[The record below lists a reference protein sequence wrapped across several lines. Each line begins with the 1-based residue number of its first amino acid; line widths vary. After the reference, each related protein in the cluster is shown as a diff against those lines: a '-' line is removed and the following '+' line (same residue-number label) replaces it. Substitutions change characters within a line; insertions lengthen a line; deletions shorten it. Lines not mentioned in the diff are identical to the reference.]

1 MSASLALGCC
11 LAVWSAG
18 PNVSLSQPRV
28 HQARPAAAVVIPVGH
43 VVWVEDRESIL
54 NMHATPELPFA
65 ERDLLQIE
73 FEFSQPESCHD
84 SHVFQPAP
92 PAESETA
99 APVHPVPMHVTP
111 AWRLRMPTLDI
122 QPAAACDEPVSAQPP
137 AELSDASDRLDH
149 LKQAMQHLHAAGMP
163 ELANQVADTY
173 AASLEQRRQ
182 QLEFELQQTTHELHR
197 LSHEWAPRDDERSS
211 LSSGHPFD
219 RLRLFGPAVPPPP
232 APGFEVAPSSNVV
245 PFPPE
250 PMSAVPAQR
259 QSPTPRNL
267 INPSFY
273 IGEAPPR
280 VVEAWQRAFTPT
292 TAAAPATSAAPRV
305 VFPTPGTTDR
315 PRLLLQITP
324 FPNATPPT
332 PEPEYELPPAPMPG
346 VQIEADSDP
355 VA

>member
-54 NMHATPELPFA
+54 NMHATPELLFA

-137 AELSDASDRLDH
+137 AELSENRLPVPCTAPFRSMP
-149 LKQAMQHLHAAGMP
+149 LGAMML
-163 ELANQVADTY
+163 
-173 AASLEQRRQ
+173 
-182 QLEFELQQTTHELHR
+182 
-197 LSHEWAPRDDERSS
+197 RDKP
-211 LSSGHPFD
+211 L
-219 RLRLFGPAVPPPP
+219 
-232 APGFEVAPSSNVV
+232 PS
-245 PFPPE
+245 
-250 PMSAVPAQR
+250 
-259 QSPTPRNL
+259 
-267 INPSFY
+267 
-273 IGEAPPR
+273 APPM
-280 VVEAWQRAFTPT
+280 VRAL
-292 TAAAPATSAAPRV
+292 AENV
-305 VFPTPGTTDR
+305 
-315 PRLLLQITP
+315 
-324 FPNATPPT
+324 
-332 PEPEYELPPAPMPG
+332 LPPVTA
-346 VQIEADSDP
+346 EK
-355 VA
+355 